1 MSKSLANNATATT
14 ARQWQILSQLD
25 RKRWLGTTHIKEQL
39 DLMGFDISL
48 RTIQRDLNALATRF
62 PIEKNN
68 TNPQG
73 WRWREDAPMQ
83 SLPHMNLSQAVAFSM
98 MRHNLTQLLPPAIL
112 DELIPWFDLANRQLK
127 ESKVANTWLDR
138 VRILS
143 ANQPL
148 IPPSV
153 NPAAKDA
160 VYDALFQNKKLIAC
174 YKARGREEAQKYTLN
189 PLAIVQRGVVIYLIA
204 SRTDRASD
212 DVRQFA
218 LHRFESAEVSASDA
232 QTPKD
237 FNLDNYINT
246 GAMGFNYPLFQKLMP
261 DSEKNNHEPPI
272 QQVQLLF
279 HPLSGASLLESPLST
294 DQQSWEDDEGLHIT
308 ATVNMTSQLVWWL
321 RGFGKGLRKIEPEI
335 LSIAVFETQTPN
347 QQTPN
352 QQPPNNPPPKQ

>member
-127 ESKVANTWLDR
+127 ESKVVNTWLDR

-153 NPAAKDA
+153 NPTAKDA

-246 GAMGFNYPLFQKLMP
+246 GAMGFNYPLFQKIMP

-272 QQVQLLF
+272 QQVHLLF

-347 QQTPN
+347 RQTPN
-352 QQPPNNPPPKQ
+352 QQLTAQTISE

>member
-127 ESKVANTWLDR
+127 ESKVVNTWLDR

-160 VYDALFQNKKLIAC
+160 VYDALFQNKKEVDILDV
-174 YKARGREEAQKYTLN
+174 YN
-189 PLAIVQRGVVIYLIA
+189 AIKNSKRIY
-204 SRTDRASD
+204 
-212 DVRQFA
+212 
-218 LHRFESAEVSASDA
+218 
-232 QTPKD
+232 
-237 FNLDNYINT
+237 
-246 GAMGFNYPLFQKLMP
+246 P
-261 DSEKNNHEPPI
+261 DSIIKELDEFRVKYEDIAKSDNIVLPI
-272 QQVQLLF
+272 V
-279 HPLSGASLLESPLST
+279 
-294 DQQSWEDDEGLHIT
+294 
-308 ATVNMTSQLVWWL
+308 
-321 RGFGKGLRKIEPEI
+321 KIEEVQNAYD
-335 LSIAVFETQTPN
+335 SF
-347 QQTPN
+347 
-352 QQPPNNPPPKQ
+352 

>member
-1 MSKSLANNATATT
+1 MTKSVANNATATT

-48 RTIQRDLNALATRF
+48 RTIQRDLNSLAERF

-98 MRHNLTQLLPPAIL
+98 IKHHLTQLLPPAIL

-148 IPPSV
+148 IPPAV
-153 NPAAKDA
+153 NHDAKEA
-160 VYDALFQNKKLIAC
+160 VYQALFQNKQLIAS
-174 YKARGREEAQKYTLN
+174 YKARGREEAQQYILN

-204 SRTDRASD
+204 SRD
-212 DVRQFA
+212 DKSLEEVRQFA
-218 LHRFESAEVSASDA
+218 LHRFESAEVSTVDA
-232 QTPKD
+232 QTPTD
-237 FNLDNYINT
+237 FKLDHYLNT
-246 GAMGFNYPLFQKLMP
+246 GAMGFNFPLFDQLRAQDTTHRP
-261 DSEKNNHEPPI
+261 NNQEHKTHSPEPPI
-272 QQVQLLF
+272 QHIHLLF
-279 HPLSGASLLESPLST
+279 DPIAGNSLLESPLSL
-294 DQQSWEDDEGLHIT
+294 DQQNWEDAQGLHIT
-308 ATVNMTSQLVWWL
+308 ATVNLTSQLVWWL
-321 RGFGKGLRKIEPEI
+321 RGFGKGVRSIEPSI
-335 LSIAVFETQTPN
+335 LSMAVFE
-347 QQTPN
+347 
-352 QQPPNNPPPKQ
+352 NP